1 MADKVIEIISGP
13 NGSGKSTF
21 AETLFSKRITKDKK
35 NYFINPDILASGLS
49 FSNSEVAAF
58 HAGRLMLQSVKE
70 FVRNGES
77 FAFESTLS
85 GKTWLKFLQAAI
97 GTGYEIR
104 IHFIYLDRVSE
115 NIKRVK
121 SRVQQGGHSVPVDAI
136 RRRYPKSFYNFWNKY
151 RPLAKEWFIFNNS
164 NSKPKLIHSN
174 RTFDLLKFSEQESF
188 VRHFLKGKQNGSD

>member
-1 MADKVIEIISGP
+1 MVRKVIEIISGP

-21 AETLFSKRITKDKK
+21 AETLFSKRNTKGKK
-35 NYFINPDILASGLS
+35 NYFINPDILAAGLS
-49 FSNSEVAAF
+49 FSNNEVTAF

-70 FVRNGES
+70 FVKNGES

-97 GTGYEIR
+97 HSGYDIR
-104 IHFIYLDRVSE
+104 IYFIYLDRVSE

-121 SRVQQGGHSVPVDAI
+121 NRVQQGGHSVPVDAI

-151 RPLAKEWFIFNNS
+151 RPLANEWFIFNNS
-164 NSKPKLIHSN
+164 NSIPKLIHSS
-174 RTFDLLKFSEQESF
+174 RTFEQLTVSEQDRF
-188 VRHFLKGKQNGSD
+188 VRDFLKGKQNGSV